1 MDQKQSKNL
10 SARSGSFFSFQRCF
24 WCFFEETLCP
34 FPPLISWS
42 VHGFRLQGED
52 YIHLLSLSYTLIAER
67 RDSDSVFVDWPL
79 GTLDEGHFTPDRGV
93 PTSVVKKFPWV
104 YPSLSVHRSDFPII
118 SLLNPTTKYYNFL
131 FEKGIGS
138 HHKWPIKS
146 YSISGWWFQTFFMF
160 HNTLDNFSH
169 WLTHIFQDGKN
180 HQPDMLYSDI
190 SIVWL
195 QLTGAT
201 RGRHFRRFSQLRRF
215 FVGQK
220 QAMDEDTTGYQP
232 NMCHGSR
239 L

>member
-1 MDQKQSKNL
+1 MEIAGKICLDRVFLGQRLLGPLCPEGWWHRLKISEDWMDQKQSKNL

-146 YSISGWWFQTFFMF
+146 YSISGWWFQTFF
-160 HNTLDNFSH
+160 NV
-169 WLTHIFQDGKN
+169 
-180 HQPDMLYSDI
+180 P
-190 SIVWL
+190 
-195 QLTGAT
+195 
-201 RGRHFRRFSQLRRF
+201 
-215 FVGQK
+215 
-220 QAMDEDTTGYQP
+220 
-232 NMCHGSR
+232 
-239 L
+239 